1 MQQGGPQQQQ
11 FIRAVGG
18 VVRGPGPQQM
28 QQQQW
33 QQGGPVPQQQQ
44 QQGMAQRQLI
54 QLDPQTHS
62 QWQMMDP
69 AKKAEYIAKLQSRRN
84 IMLQRQPVYQGRPGA
99 PAGVVTTTRMT
110 ANGQQQQNIVFRGQ
124 WVSRGGEGVH
134 WDKDCNYK

>member
-1 MQQGGPQQQQ
+1 MQQGGPQQQ

-28 QQQQW
+28 QQQQQW
-33 QQGGPVPQQQQ
+33 QQGGPIPQQQ
-44 QQGMAQRQLI
+44 QQGMGQRQLI
-54 QLDPQTHS
+54 QLDPQTRA

-69 AKKAEYIAKLQSRRN
+69 AKKAEYITNLQSRRN

-99 PAGVVTTTRMT
+99 PTGVVTTTRMT

-124 WVSRGGEGVH
+124 WVSRGGGDGVVRH
-134 WDKDCNYK
+134 